1 MGVFRSERILLS
13 GIVFDIKEFAVH
25 DGPGIRTTVFLK
37 GCPLRCAWCHN
48 PESISPEPQMM
59 VSAIG
64 ERLVGESYTSERLA
78 TILNGQA
85 DILRNANGGVTFSGG
100 EPLMQ
105 AEFVAEVIDQLN
117 DIHILLDTSGFGSS
131 EAFDTLVRRADLVYF
146 DLKLI
151 DPALHKQYTGVDN
164 GPILKNLARMDE
176 LGTPFVARV
185 PLVPGVTDT
194 PENFAGI
201 ANAVKDL
208 AMCRGVDLLP
218 YNLAAGGK
226 YAACGMEFKPT
237 WDDNVDVNK
246 DTSIFTRAGIDARV
260 R

>member
-1 MGVFRSERILLS
+1 MLS

-64 ERLVGESYTSERLA
+64 ERLVGESYTSEALA
-78 TILNGQA
+78 KILNGQA
-85 DILRNANGGVTFSGG
+85 EILRNGEGGVTFSGG

-105 AEFVAEVIDQLN
+105 ADFVAEVIDRLD
-117 DIHILLDTSGFGSS
+117 DIHVLLDTSGFGSA
-131 EAFDTLVRRADLVYF
+131 EAFDMLVKRSDLVYF

-151 DPALHKQYTGVDN
+151 DPAAHKQYTGVDN
-164 GPILKNLARMDE
+164 GPILRNLARMDK
-176 LGTPFVARV
+176 LATPFVARV
-185 PLVPGVTDT
+185 PLIPGVTDT
-194 PENFAGI
+194 QENFTGI
-201 ANAVKDL
+201 AQAVKGL
-208 AMCRGVDLLP
+208 AMCQGVDLLP

-237 WDDNVDVNK
+237 WDDDAEVNK
-246 DTSIFTRAGIDARV
+246 DISIFDDAGVKAHV

>member
-1 MGVFRSERILLS
+1 MHS

-59 VSAIG
+59 VSAVG
-64 ERLVGESYTSERLA
+64 ERMVGEKYTSQRLA
-78 TILNGQA
+78 SILNGQA
-85 DILRNANGGVTFSGG
+85 DILRNAEGGVTFSGG

-105 AEFVAEVIDQLN
+105 VDFVTEVIDQLD
-117 DIHILLDTSGFGSS
+117 DIHVLLDTSGFGSAS
-131 EAFDTLVRRADLVYF
+131 AFDTLVGKADLVYF
-146 DLKLI
+146 DMKLI
-151 DPALHKQYTGVDN
+151 DPTAHKQYTGVDN

-194 PENFAGI
+194 AENFAGI
-201 ANAVKDL
+201 AEAVKGL
-208 AMCRGVDLLP
+208 KTCQGVDLLP

-226 YAACGMEFKPT
+226 YAACGMEFSPT
-237 WDDNVDVNK
+237 WDDDVEVNK
-246 DTSIFTRAGIDARV
+246 DTSIFEAAGISAHV